1 MMTDS
6 NSTLAARLAESD
18 LQELSDWQA
27 AEVLNAPDPALP
39 EIVTYNRKSVG
50 VAEVMD
56 LLGPLPGAA
65 FLSALEA
72 ASSSSQV
79 IYWGLHELK
88 NGGLDVAR
96 ENVRQQIQALEQNG
110 MLTGAQSAVLLALEE
125 TRRQVSWA
133 EHNNVKVTART
144 VGLARGNT

>member
-1 MMTDS
+1 MTLLSD
-6 NSTLAARLAESD
+6 RLALAD
-18 LQELSDWQA
+18 LVSLDDAQA
-27 AEVLNAPDPALP
+27 AEVLNAPDMTLP
-39 EIVTYNRKSVG
+39 EIVTYHRKSVG

-56 LLGPLPGAA
+56 LLGPVPGAA

-72 ASSSSQV
+72 ASSSSPV

-96 ENVRQQIQALEQNG
+96 ENVRQQIQWLEQIG
-110 MLTGAQSAVLLALEE
+110 MLTSAQSAVFLALEE

-133 EHNNVKVTART
+133 EHNNVEVTART
-144 VGLARGNT
+144 VGLARGNA